1 MDAVANIADDDILN
15 HAPFEDSDDE
25 DSVAGSCAQLSPR
38 VMRLEYMASLNCV
51 VAMTPRR
58 GLTVHHLGLIDP
70 HGRAP
75 IERMRSGRISGTSG
89 AVAFALDASK
99 THPTCVAVS
108 RAGRKKPV
116 KNIQFFDVSRATSGN
131 RTHDAPDASNRA
143 PSQFPPWSQASRP
156 RAWASR
162 TRRCDSRGT
171 ARSTHSHVG
180 TDRWFCAV
188 NTKTGAARD
197 VVPLVNHP
205 GYEESLGLTHVEM
218 LPIVEE
224 DGTRVTV
231 CVTGGAG
238 AVLSPAGTPAGKALQ
253 FCNSSSGPIEDLFDT
268 RWRSRGRT
276 WWLWTWTA
284 SCPAAVFDRAKP
296 GGEPWEGEPVQFI
309 DTFAGGTEADRSEQS
324 AIAVR
329 FF

>member
-1 MDAVANIADDDILN
+1 MPSRTSRTTTFSTTR
-15 HAPFEDSDDE
+15 PFEDSDDE

-75 IERMRSGRISGTSG
+75 IGRMRSGRISGTSG

-116 KNIQFFDVSRATSGN
+116 KNIQFFDIIGEEDEWESNPR
-131 RTHDAPDASNRA
+131 RTGRIK
-143 PSQFPPWSQASRP
+143 P
-156 RAWASR
+156 RAVAVPAVESGLTP
-162 TRRCDSRGT
+162 TRLGIAHPAMRLAWHGAEHT
-171 ARSTHSHVG
+171 LHVG

-218 LPIVEE
+218 LPIVE
-224 DGTRVTV
+224 GGRH
-231 CVTGGAG
+231 TGHGVRHGSRGCGVIPGGDASG
-238 AVLSPAGTPAGKALQ
+238 Q
-253 FCNSSSGPIEDLFDT
+253 SSSILWLFSGPRGPVRYALAFAGPYLVACG
-268 RWRSRGRT
+268 RGRSKSRGG
-276 WWLWTWTA
+276 
-284 SCPAAVFDRAKP
+284 V
-296 GGEPWEGEPVQFI
+296 
-309 DTFAGGTEADRSEQS
+309 
-324 AIAVR
+324 
-329 FF
+329 

>member
-1 MDAVANIADDDILN
+1 
-15 HAPFEDSDDE
+15 
-25 DSVAGSCAQLSPR
+25 
-38 VMRLEYMASLNCV
+38 MRLEYMASLNCV

-89 AVAFALDASK
+89 AVAFALDASN

-116 KNIQFFDVSRATSGN
+116 KNIQFFDVVGDEWESNPR
-131 RTHDAPDASNRA
+131 RTGRIK
-143 PSQFPPWSQASRP
+143 P
-156 RAWASR
+156 RAVAVPAVESGLAP
-162 TRRCDSRGT
+162 TRLGIAHPAMRLAWHGAEHT
-171 ARSTHSHVG
+171 LHVG

-224 DGTRVTV
+224 DGIDGSRCASRAARARCYPRRGRQRAKLFNFV
-231 CVTGGAG
+231 
-238 AVLSPAGTPAGKALQ
+238 ALHRDL
-253 FCNSSSGPIEDLFDT
+253 EDLFDT

-276 WWLWTWTA
+276 WWLWTWT
-284 SCPAAVFDRAKP
+284 V
-296 GGEPWEGEPVQFI
+296 
-309 DTFAGGTEADRSEQS
+309 
-324 AIAVR
+324 
-329 FF
+329 

>member
-1 MDAVANIADDDILN
+1 M
-15 HAPFEDSDDE
+15 
-25 DSVAGSCAQLSPR
+25 
-38 VMRLEYMASLNCV
+38 
-51 VAMTPRR
+51 
-58 GLTVHHLGLIDP
+58 
-70 HGRAP
+70 
-75 IERMRSGRISGTSG
+75 
-89 AVAFALDASK
+89 AFALDASN

-116 KNIQFFDVSRATSGN
+116 KNIQFFDVVGDEWESNPR
-131 RTHDAPDASNRA
+131 RTGRIK
-143 PSQFPPWSQASRP
+143 P
-156 RAWASR
+156 RAVAVPAVESGLTP
-162 TRRCDSRGT
+162 TRLGIAHPAMRLAWHGAENT
-171 ARSTHSHVG
+171 LHVG

-231 CVTGGAG
+231 CVTGHAG

-253 FCNSSSGPIEDLFDT
+253 FCNSSSGP
-268 RWRSRGRT
+268 RGPVRYA
-276 WWLWTWTA
+276 LA
-284 SCPAAVFDRAKP
+284 FAGPYLVAVDVDGVNPAAVFDRAKP

-309 DTFAGGTEADRSEQS
+309 DTFAGGTEADRAEQS

-329 FF
+329 FFNYRVGNLTDVLV